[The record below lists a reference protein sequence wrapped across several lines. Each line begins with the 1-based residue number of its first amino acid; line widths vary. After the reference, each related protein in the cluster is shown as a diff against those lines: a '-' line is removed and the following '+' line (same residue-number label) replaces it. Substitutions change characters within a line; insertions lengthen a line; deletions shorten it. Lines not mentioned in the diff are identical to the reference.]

1 MTVSGRPNVASPK
14 GVRVIN
20 SRYGGAFVQTGDEV
34 TPSDTATAKMPRTFW
49 SKRRTRQD
57 GHIYA
62 PLGGLGGGVG
72 RLQSVVS
79 ASLPVM
85 FERVEVR
92 SNFSPPTVFATRD
105 LVSSSQPSPIVKLLQ
120 PTITLSGGSLG
131 MQVLAPAG
139 QASPDAWK
147 WNLAKLL
154 GSYVA
159 IFALSSY
166 TSYRLGKRAGRRGR

>member
-34 TPSDTATAKMPRTFW
+34 TPSDAATAKMPRTFW

-62 PLGGLGGGVG
+62 PLGGLDGAG

-85 FERVEVR
+85 FERVQIQ
-92 SNFSPPTVFATRD
+92 SNFSPPTTFATRD
-105 LVSSSQPSPIVKLLQ
+105 LVSSSEPSPVVKLLQ

-131 MQVLAPAG
+131 TQILAPAG

-166 TSYRLGKRAGRRGR
+166 TSYRFGKRAGRRSR